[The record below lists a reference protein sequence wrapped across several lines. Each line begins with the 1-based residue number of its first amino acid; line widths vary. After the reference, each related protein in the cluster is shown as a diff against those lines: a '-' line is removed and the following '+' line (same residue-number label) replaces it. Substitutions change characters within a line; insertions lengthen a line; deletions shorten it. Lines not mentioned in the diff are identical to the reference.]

1 MKLKFAGIKRQ
12 TDFSPN
18 HIENDSLIFM
28 KTTESLI
35 ELGAEVK
42 LYDEEEVNQIEIK
55 EELIFS
61 MAQGRE
67 ANIKLLK
74 KTEAGAL
81 IINSPQSVLNC
92 HRLNMV
98 KLLPG
103 SNIPFPKS
111 ICGSLEEMKKI
122 QFDSFN
128 CRKIWIK
135 RGDVHAVHS
144 EDVTLV
150 YSENE
155 KNVTLKEFARR
166 GINTAVLQEHLDGDV
181 VKFYSVNGSDLFH
194 WYYLNGIDH
203 TEFDEKKLNELAV
216 KSAAALSL
224 EIFGGDAVI
233 AKDSSVKIIDINDWP
248 SFAPIKDKAS
258 KKIAKLIYERAKRY
272 VHNRTTNKTYADQN

>member
-1 MKLKFAGIKRQ
+1 MKLKLAGIKRQ

-18 HIENDSLIFM
+18 HVENDSLIFM

-35 ELGAEVK
+35 ELGAEIK
-42 LYDEEEVNQIEIK
+42 LYDEEDVPKLEIK
-55 EELIFS
+55 EDIIFS
-61 MAQGRE
+61 MAQGKE

-74 KTEAGAL
+74 KTECGAL

-98 KLLPG
+98 KLLQE
-103 SNIPFPKS
+103 NCIPFPKS
-111 ICGSLEEMKKI
+111 ICGTLEDMKKV

-144 EDVTLV
+144 EDVTLA

-155 KNVTLKEFARR
+155 KNVTLNEFARR
-166 GINTAVLQEHLDGDV
+166 GISTAVLQEHLDGDV
-181 VKFYSVNGSDLFH
+181 VKFYGVIGSDLFH
-194 WYYLNGIDH
+194 WYYLNGINH
-203 TEFDEKKLNELAV
+203 TKYDEKKLNELAI
-216 KSAAALSL
+216 KSAKSLSL

-233 AKDSSVKIIDINDWP
+233 SKDSSISIIDINDWP

-258 KKIAKLIYERAKRY
+258 KKIAGLIYERAKKY
-272 VHNRTTNKTYADQN
+272 VHNRITSKTYADQN

>member
-28 KTTESLI
+28 KTSEVLI

-42 LYDEEEVNQIEIK
+42 IYNEEDVSQLEIQ
-55 EELIFS
+55 EDLIFS

-67 ANIKLLK
+67 ANNKLLK

-98 KLLPG
+98 KLLLE

-111 ICGSLEEMKKI
+111 ICGTLNEMARI
-122 QFDSFN
+122 DFPSFN

-144 EDVTLV
+144 EDVTLA

-166 GINTAVLQEHLDGDV
+166 GINTAVLQVHLDGDV
-181 VKFYSVNGSDLFH
+181 VKFYGVLGSDLFH
-194 WYYLNGIDH
+194 WYYLNGINH
-203 TEFDEKKLNELAV
+203 TKFDEKKLNELAV

-233 AKDSSVKIIDINDWP
+233 AKDSSIKIIDINDWP
-248 SFAPIKDKAS
+248 SFAPIKEEAS
-258 KKIAKLIYERAKRY
+258 KNIAEQIYERAKKY
-272 VHNRTTNKTYADQN
+272 VHNRNTNKTFTNKN